1 MIYYVSLY
9 QIWRHYLKG
18 EGSWA
23 GLGLDGA
30 WAGWPNKIVP
40 YKDRRWYDKWG
51 SNVKFLNIVLLKA
64 GSLKSCIEAHSLS
77 QLIVIAL
84 MIVNSWDTQNK
95 NSFVYICVGGPYNHM
110 ISSEE
115 IFQVSP
121 TKKKIRDVPT
131 L

>member
-1 MIYYVSLY
+1 MVRYDLLCITLSNMTSRLERWGV
-9 QIWRHYLKG
+9 
-18 EGSWA
+18 
-23 GLGLDGA
+23 LGWA

-95 NSFVYICVGGPYNHM
+95 IHLSISALVAHTTIWLAPKKSFK
-110 ISSEE
+110 
-115 IFQVSP
+115 SP
-121 TKKKIRDVPT
+121 LPKRKLGMCRLYK
-131 L
+131 